1 MESEPEAV
9 LTRRFDV
16 DLAHVRHFGVARI
29 LPEESGPG
37 KDPVVVDAQGLRLE
51 TVGDDVAD
59 YRDDHG
65 ARNPGDVEE
74 PEVNA
79 DRKNQT
85 HKDQTQIKVEGGLE
99 LRGANDQ
106 QRRIGERVE
115 LPDPGLPDPRE
126 DRSQQHIQKERWP
139 AGFRPG
145 ERNRSR
151 HSPPTP

>member
-1 MESEPEAV
+1 M
-9 LTRRFDV
+9 
-16 DLAHVRHFGVARI
+16 
-29 LPEESGPG
+29 
-37 KDPVVVDAQGLRLE
+37 
-51 TVGDDVAD
+51 GDDVAD

-115 LPDPGLPDPRE
+115 LPDPGVPDPRE
-126 DRSQQHIQKERWP
+126 DRSQQHIQ
-139 AGFRPG
+139 
-145 ERNRSR
+145 
-151 HSPPTP
+151 